1 MLIKEY
7 IINLEENWNK
17 VLSSLL
23 IDNAELLR
31 YGEWH
36 RVYKKDDQVYK
47 IELLDNLDNKI
58 TLNEEYKILKKVYPN
73 DRNIKLI
80 KNKYVICLKLKYIDG
95 NSLDNLLLSKS
106 HISNFSIVK
115 FAIGLFKLSMKGIK
129 YNQLRGRHIFLNIN
143 KKIEFIDFGYSDTD
157 SKFNALIFNFS
168 PVKIKKNNI
177 MMNNFY
183 SLCIM
188 ILKKKILNR
197 YKNPFSKD
205 LILSTTYNRYIL
217 NKKRLK
223 KYLPDQLFKTLGDKI
238 VSEELKNM
246 ETYVKQFFEEKNHN
260 IIFNS
265 YEIKL
270 LNYGFGGLKD
280 WNLIFNKLVGYI
292 KFNNSTIIDY
302 GCGISPIG
310 AFSRV
315 FGSKICVSVDES
327 ENLINAAKS
336 FSRAFGYNDNKY
348 VLVKNLKN
356 YNLMTNAKESI
367 LIILNP
373 KLEDHFI
380 SEINYFD
387 KVVFMINKKFK
398 NELFNRSKSKK
409 ISSIL
414 NLNFNREIFLLD
426 NT

>member
-1 MLIKEY
+1 
-7 IINLEENWNK
+7 
-17 VLSSLL
+17 
-23 IDNAELLR
+23 
-31 YGEWH
+31 
-36 RVYKKDDQVYK
+36 
-47 IELLDNLDNKI
+47 
-58 TLNEEYKILKKVYPN
+58 
-73 DRNIKLI
+73 
-80 KNKYVICLKLKYIDG
+80 
-95 NSLDNLLLSKS
+95 
-106 HISNFSIVK
+106 
-115 FAIGLFKLSMKGIK
+115 
-129 YNQLRGRHIFLNIN
+129 
-143 KKIEFIDFGYSDTD
+143 
-157 SKFNALIFNFS
+157 
-168 PVKIKKNNI
+168 
-177 MMNNFY
+177 
-183 SLCIM
+183 
-188 ILKKKILNR
+188 
-197 YKNPFSKD
+197 
-205 LILSTTYNRYIL
+205 
-217 NKKRLK
+217 
-223 KYLPDQLFKTLGDKI
+223 
-238 VSEELKNM
+238 M

-387 KVVFMINKKFK
+387 KVVFMINKNFK

>member
-80 KNKYVICLKLKYIDG
+80 KNKHVICLKLKYIDG

-168 PVKIKKNNI
+168 PVKIKK
-177 MMNNFY
+177 
-183 SLCIM
+183 
-188 ILKKKILNR
+188 
-197 YKNPFSKD
+197 
-205 LILSTTYNRYIL
+205 
-217 NKKRLK
+217 
-223 KYLPDQLFKTLGDKI
+223 Q
-238 VSEELKNM
+238 
-246 ETYVKQFFEEKNHN
+246 
-260 IIFNS
+260 
-265 YEIKL
+265 
-270 LNYGFGGLKD
+270 
-280 WNLIFNKLVGYI
+280 
-292 KFNNSTIIDY
+292 
-302 GCGISPIG
+302 
-310 AFSRV
+310 
-315 FGSKICVSVDES
+315 
-327 ENLINAAKS
+327 
-336 FSRAFGYNDNKY
+336 YND
-348 VLVKNLKN
+348 
-356 YNLMTNAKESI
+356 E
-367 LIILNP
+367 
-373 KLEDHFI
+373 
-380 SEINYFD
+380 
-387 KVVFMINKKFK
+387 
-398 NELFNRSKSKK
+398 
-409 ISSIL
+409 
-414 NLNFNREIFLLD
+414 
-426 NT
+426 